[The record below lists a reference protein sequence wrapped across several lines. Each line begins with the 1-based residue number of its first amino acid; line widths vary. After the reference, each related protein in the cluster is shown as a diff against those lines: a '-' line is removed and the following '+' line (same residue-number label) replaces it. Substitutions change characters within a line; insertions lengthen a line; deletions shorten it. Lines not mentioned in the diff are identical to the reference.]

1 MTGIGNFIYVAARY
15 THITIVFFFF
25 RLLLSTSIVF
35 SLAYENFATI
45 STILTNAAAEVEV
58 AKKKYYIV

>member
-15 THITIVFFFF
+15 THITIVFFFFF

-45 STILTNAAAEVEV
+45 STILTYAAAEVEV
-58 AKKKYYIV
+58 AKKSTT

>member
-45 STILTNAAAEVEV
+45 STILTYAAAEVEV
-58 AKKKYYIV
+58 AKKSTT